1 LLLTC
6 VRADIYL
13 RPPGTNQHHNNH
25 SNPEQA
31 MYGLFVLLSC
41 SLPLPY
47 ANNLIPEDKRRRRMA
62 DGRHTQHGLDWIRM
76 RNNGGTYTLQFS
88 ESLKEDEFIIA
99 PTMDFQVNVKILG
112 GLMAL
117 GYSIAVIIHR
127 RSIVLGGHEELSVTL
142 DTLEGT
148 SPSPATQPTTS
159 HQRRHTTTLMLADE
173 SCEKEEAGAG

>member
-1 LLLTC
+1 
-6 VRADIYL
+6 
-13 RPPGTNQHHNNH
+13 
-25 SNPEQA
+25 
-31 MYGLFVLLSC
+31 
-41 SLPLPY
+41 
-47 ANNLIPEDKRRRRMA
+47 
-62 DGRHTQHGLDWIRM
+62 M

-148 SPSPATQPTTS
+148 SPSPATQPTA
-159 HQRRHTTTLMLADE
+159 LMQAV
-173 SCEKEEAGAG
+173 

>member
-1 LLLTC
+1 
-6 VRADIYL
+6 
-13 RPPGTNQHHNNH
+13 
-25 SNPEQA
+25 
-31 MYGLFVLLSC
+31 
-41 SLPLPY
+41 
-47 ANNLIPEDKRRRRMA
+47 
-62 DGRHTQHGLDWIRM
+62 M

-148 SPSPATQPTTS
+148 SPSPATQPATTS
-159 HQRRHTTTLMLADE
+159 HHQPPATTALMLADA
-173 SCEKEEAGAG
+173 SCVKKKLAG